1 MSSHYW
7 LSDTYLSSPL
17 WIDTGAKGVLLANQ
31 REKSVEASRLGGSS
45 ILSPTRYDS
54 PVSRMKC
61 DGWCGY
67 DLIPRATV
75 VSGHS
80 VQMNGVYEIMRG

>member
-17 WIDTGAKGVLLANQ
+17 RIDTEAGGVLLANQ
-31 REKSVEASRLGGSS
+31 REESVEAGHQGGSS

-54 PVSRMKC
+54 PVSRVGC

-75 VSGHS
+75 VSGLS
-80 VQMNGVYEIMRG
+80 V